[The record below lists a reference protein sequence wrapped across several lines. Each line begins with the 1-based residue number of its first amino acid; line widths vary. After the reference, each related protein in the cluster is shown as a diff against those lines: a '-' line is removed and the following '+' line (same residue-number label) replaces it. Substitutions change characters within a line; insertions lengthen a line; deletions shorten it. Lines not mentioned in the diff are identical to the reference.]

1 MFNNVPRLKF
11 TFDIRKSLEKTN
23 IKKNFSEIT
32 LCDFD
37 KDNLITQSK
46 IYKILLKLYKTDKQ
60 KISNAFNNGFCTPCA
75 LYNSFPF
82 IFEENLQNV
91 AKLIY
96 DNLEKDKFAN
106 VKYITNKFSKL
117 LHVSE
122 NIKDS
127 YKLFESNIQ
136 QNKSV
141 VITYQY
147 SNINPKYIKKQHT
160 ISLFGYDENSVYYY
174 ENSDQ
179 NILFYSL
186 ACYLRDYLANFN
198 NLNET
203 IEESIKKQFLDNNS
217 NEQELLDIAEKIL
230 GYKKLE
236 NGLSMLNR
244 YFLTD
249 EKIFFD
255 TNQIITCIDDNSY
268 NNYVNSIKVERMD
281 SLNLS
286 LVDSGKKYENQFNF
300 TNLTNRLKNLSF

>member
-11 TFDIRKSLEKTN
+11 TFDIGKSLGKTD

-37 KDNLITQSK
+37 KDNLITQNK

-160 ISLFGYDENSVYYY
+160 ISLFGYDENSIYYY

-186 ACYLRDYLANFN
+186 AYYLRDYLANFD
-198 NLNET
+198 NLKET

-217 NEQELLDIAEKIL
+217 NEQELLGIAAKIL

-300 TNLTNRLKNLSF
+300 TDLTNRLKNLSF